1 VKEHTTTT
9 IYFAEPGPVN
19 TPRVLE
25 IASARARELG
35 IRNVVVATTR
45 GETAV
50 AATQVFPS
58 HNLIAVTHVW
68 GGRTPNEQE
77 LTAENRRKLEEA
89 GVRIVTAAH
98 AFGGAGRAVRKKL
111 GSSQVDEII
120 AHALRLFGEGAKVA
134 IEITLMAADAGLVRT
149 DEEVIAIGGTNQGAD
164 TAFVL
169 RPANTHSLFEL
180 RVLEVLC
187 KPR

>member
-1 VKEHTTTT
+1 MKEFAVAT

-35 IRNVVVATTR
+35 IRNIVVATTR

-50 AATQVFPS
+50 AATRVFPGHS
-58 HNLIAVTHVW
+58 LVAVTHVF
-68 GGRTPNEQE
+68 GGRAPNEQE
-77 LTAENRRKLEEA
+77 LTAENRQRLEEA

-98 AFGGAGRAVRKKL
+98 AFGGAGRAVRKRL
-111 GSSQVDEII
+111 GATQVDEII
-120 AHALRLFGEGAKVA
+120 AHTLRLFGEGAKVA
-134 IEITLMAADAGLVRT
+134 IEITLMAADAGMVRT